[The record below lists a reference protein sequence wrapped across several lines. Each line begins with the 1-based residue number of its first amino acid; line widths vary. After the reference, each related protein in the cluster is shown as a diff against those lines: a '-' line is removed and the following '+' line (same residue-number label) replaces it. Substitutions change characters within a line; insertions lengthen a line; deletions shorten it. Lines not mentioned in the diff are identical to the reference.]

1 MVTVMTLLTVKEA
14 AAFLRYKNHRSLYNN
29 KTVPR
34 RSLGGRVLFV
44 MEELEQWISSE
55 LKPPADSAVDSGR
68 PMFRIK
74 VRA

>member
-44 MEELEQWISSE
+44 MEELEHWISLES
-55 LKPPADSAVDSGR
+55 KPPADASAESGR
-68 PMFRIK
+68 PMFRVK